1 MEDKINKAKE
11 SLANQLDLPRDVML
25 NIPKISVTGNNEI
38 TIENHKGIVFFGDK
52 EVKINSNVGLI
63 SILGEEFEILFLG
76 GSTITISGKFKTINY
91 ERNEL

>member
-1 MEDKINKAKE
+1 VEDKINKAKE

-52 EVKINSNVGLI
+52 EVRINSNVGLI

-91 ERNEL
+91 ERDML

>member
-63 SILGEEFEILFLG
+63 SILGEEFEILILG
-76 GSTITISGKFKTINY
+76 GRTITISGKFKTINY

>member
-1 MEDKINKAKE
+1 MEDKINRAKE

-52 EVKINSNVGLI
+52 EVRINSNVGLI

-91 ERNEL
+91 ERDLL

>member
-1 MEDKINKAKE
+1 MEEKINKAKE
-11 SLANQLDLPRDVML
+11 SIANQLDLPRDVML

-76 GSTITISGKFKTINY
+76 GSTITLSGKFKAINY
-91 ERNEL
+91 EGNRL

>member
-1 MEDKINKAKE
+1 VEDKINKAKE

>member
-52 EVKINSNVGLI
+52 EVRINSNVGLI

-91 ERNEL
+91 ERDML